1 MADMSQHPIRLVVDD
16 DLRRSRLTVF
26 FRLLLAI
33 PHYVWLALW
42 TIAAIVAA
50 IASWFATLARGQ
62 TPDGLH
68 GFLASYVRYVTQ
80 LQAYLL
86 LAANP
91 YPSFTGD
98 LYYPIGVEI
107 DPPAPQRRFFL
118 DWLL

>member
-1 MADMSQHPIRLVVDD
+1 MGAYTRESMEPHPIRLVVDD

-33 PHYVWLALW
+33 PHYVWLAVW
-42 TIAAIVAA
+42 TIAAIGAA

-68 GFLASYVRYVTQ
+68 GFLARYVRYVTQ

-86 LAANP
+86 LTSNP
-91 YPSFTGD
+91 YPPFG
-98 LYYPIGVEI
+98 G
-107 DPPAPQRRFFL
+107 RR
-118 DWLL
+118 